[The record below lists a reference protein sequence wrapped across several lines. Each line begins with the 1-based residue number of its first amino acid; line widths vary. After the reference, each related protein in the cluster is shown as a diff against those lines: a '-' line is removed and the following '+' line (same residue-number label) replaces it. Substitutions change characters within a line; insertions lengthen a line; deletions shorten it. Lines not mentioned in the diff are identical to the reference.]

1 MGANSPSGTRAM
13 GATRHQNAATYLRW
27 MQFDVDYSTGPIAR
41 RIGWRATMKCN
52 FNVVKSKMAS
62 SPYPAAEDDRA
73 FLTKEGFGPI
83 FFLGSAASRNLCQ
96 RVFKKA
102 CWHVADVARCTERGI
117 CDCRVLHKMVS
128 QPSTSDSEDEHAFL
142 QYKLVILGDGAVGK
156 TSLSLRFSED
166 RFSRRYSDHCSYLL
180 VCPALPMAMPFVEA

>member
-1 MGANSPSGTRAM
+1 MGAI
-13 GATRHQNAATYLRW
+13 RHQDAATYLRW
-27 MQFDVDYSTGPIAR
+27 MQIDVGYSTGPIAR
-41 RIGWRATMKCN
+41 RIGRRATMNCD

-83 FFLGSAASRNLCQ
+83 FFLESAAKRLHATVSASVHLSR
-96 RVFKKA
+96 KA
-102 CWHVADVARCTERGI
+102 CLHVAEVARCTEGGI
-117 CDCRVLHKMVS
+117 CDSRVLNEMVS
-128 QPSTSDSEDEHAFL
+128 QPSTSDSEDEHEFL

-166 RFSRRYSDHCSYLL
+166 KFSRR
-180 VCPALPMAMPFVEA
+180 